1 MNAYQPL
8 IDAEASLHDGRRI
21 GYAIWGD
28 LSGRPAVLCH
38 GAPASRMFA
47 PDPIVTAKTG
57 LRLITVDRPGYGR
70 SSPKPERT
78 FVDWVEDLIQLLD
91 QLEVDTVSMVAHSAG
106 GPYALAC
113 LSLLP
118 RVDHVVL
125 VSTIAPLDGGDAPAT
140 FSDDPSEVEL
150 VELARRDPDQ
160 ARAIIA
166 GAAGWLAEDPDRFLD
181 LPRPAPDTQLL
192 QQPNVKTMFMST
204 IREAV
209 RQGLDGYATDEVLC
223 RRPWGFELG
232 AIGRQ
237 VSIWHG
243 AQDVGVTPAHAS
255 VLAGLMPQAQVHID
269 PTQGHGL
276 ILARWSGIATEL
288 VA

>member
-8 IDAEASLHDGRRI
+8 TDAEVRLHDGRRI

-28 LSGRPAVLCH
+28 PSGQPAVLCH
-38 GAPASRMFA
+38 GSPASRLFA
-47 PDPIVTAKTG
+47 PDPVVTAKRG

-70 SSPKPERT
+70 SSPKLGRT

-91 QLEVDTVSMVAHSAG
+91 QLEVDTVSMVAHSSG

-113 LSLLP
+113 ASLLSMVG
-118 RVDHVVL
+118 RVVL
-125 VSTIAPLDGGDAPAT
+125 VSTIAPLDVGGAPAT

-150 VELARRDPDQ
+150 VELARRNPDQ
-160 ARAIIA
+160 ARAVIA

-181 LPRPAPDTQLL
+181 LPRPEPDSQLL
-192 QQPNVKTMFMST
+192 QQPDVKSMFMST

-209 RQGLDGYATDEVLC
+209 RQGVDGYATDEVLC
-223 RRPWGFELG
+223 RRPWGFEVG

-255 VLAGLMPQAQVHID
+255 ALDGMMPQSQVHFD
-269 PTQGHGL
+269 PAQGHGL
-276 ILARWSGIATEL
+276 ILARWTDIAAEL